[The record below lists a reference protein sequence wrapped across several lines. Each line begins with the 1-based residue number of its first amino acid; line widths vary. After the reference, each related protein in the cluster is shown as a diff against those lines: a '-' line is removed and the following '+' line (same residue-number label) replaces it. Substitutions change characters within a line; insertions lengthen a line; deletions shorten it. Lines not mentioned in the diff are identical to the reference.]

1 MRKIAVNILI
11 FLLFGISSNA
21 QIYTGISVNNNYVMD
36 NVTIWG
42 YGAGYKITAGY
53 KINTKTKAEFNVGSN
68 LFSIYYFSGNRYK
81 INSYYVNYSYK
92 IFNTQKIKP
101 YISLGTGFFQKKTN
115 CSIYDPESD
124 IFIICLKDYTENGIG
139 ILPTIGFEFKHPDI
153 KNLNW
158 DVGLSY
164 YRIFTE
170 HPVNLIQLKI
180 GLLYYFDFKTGKEFD
195 ISRE

>member
-1 MRKIAVNILI
+1 MRKFAVNILF

-21 QIYTGISVNNNYVMD
+21 QIYTGISINNNYVTD

-68 LFSIYYFSGNRYK
+68 LFSIYYFSGDRYK

-101 YISLGTGFFQKKTN
+101 YISLGSGFFQKKTN
-115 CSIYDPESD
+115 IPVMDDNSPNILYSI
-124 IFIICLKDYTENGIG
+124 DYTENGIG
-139 ILPTIGFEFKHPDI
+139 ILPTIGFEFKHPGI
-153 KNLNW
+153 ENLNW
-158 DVGLSY
+158 DIGLSY

-170 HPVNLIQLKI
+170 HPVNLVQLKI
-180 GLLYYFDFKTGKEFD
+180 GLLYYFDFQTNKESD
-195 ISRE
+195 